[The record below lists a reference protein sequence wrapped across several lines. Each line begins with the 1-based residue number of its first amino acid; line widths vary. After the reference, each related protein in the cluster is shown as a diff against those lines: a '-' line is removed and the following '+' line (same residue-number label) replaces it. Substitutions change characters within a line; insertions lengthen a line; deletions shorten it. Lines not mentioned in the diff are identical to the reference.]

1 MKVRTQRRSLTGRQ
15 KRRQAGRQG
24 GRWRGERANKGEL
37 EWMAAVIAVKVSRT
51 GVVLS
56 CLFGQMAVCVLITD

>member
-1 MKVRTQRRSLTGRQ
+1 MKVCTQRQGLTDRQ

-24 GRWRGERANKGEL
+24 GRWKGKRANRREL
-37 EWMAAVIAVKVSRT
+37 EWMAAVIAAKVSRT

>member
-1 MKVRTQRRSLTGRQ
+1 MKVCTQRQDLTDRQRETQTGRQ
-15 KRRQAGRQG
+15 A
-24 GRWRGERANKGEL
+24 GRWRGERANKREL
-37 EWMAAVIAVKVSRT
+37 EWTAAVIAAKVSRT

>member
-1 MKVRTQRRSLTGRQ
+1 MHTETRLDRQTETQT
-15 KRRQAGRQG
+15 GRQG
-24 GRWRGERANKGEL
+24 GRWRGKRANNREL
-37 EWMAAVIAVKVSRT
+37 EWMAAVIAAKVSRT